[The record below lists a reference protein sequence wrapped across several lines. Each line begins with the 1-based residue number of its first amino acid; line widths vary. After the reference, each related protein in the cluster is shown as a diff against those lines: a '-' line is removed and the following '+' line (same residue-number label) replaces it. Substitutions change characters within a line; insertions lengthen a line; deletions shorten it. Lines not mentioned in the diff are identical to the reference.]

1 MYLEKKKLI
10 KIFLKSPCIE
20 IHYDEEESPSE
31 ETVGAQYKE
40 DKDDEQ
46 TKLFNENNEDNENLN
61 ENQNQNPNE
70 KQHKNQN
77 KEEKEEEE
85 DHENVVFIR
94 KTPVHPRDRL
104 RRKTTKRLKYF

>member
-1 MYLEKKKLI
+1 MI

-20 IHYDEEESPSE
+20 IHYDEEESLSV

-40 DKDDEQ
+40 NKDDEQ
-46 TKLFNENNEDNENLN
+46 TKLFNENNEDN

-85 DHENVVFIR
+85 DHENIVFIR